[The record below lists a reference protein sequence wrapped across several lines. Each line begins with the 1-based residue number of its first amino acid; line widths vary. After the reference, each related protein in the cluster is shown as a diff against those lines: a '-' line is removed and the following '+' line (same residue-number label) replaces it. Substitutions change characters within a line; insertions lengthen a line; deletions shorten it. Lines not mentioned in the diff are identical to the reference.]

1 VRFEPFSTQFDVD
14 PTTAALRG
22 PLLCKYASVVSRD
35 GRPEREFR
43 NTARSF
49 KEDFMNR
56 KLVIALCLF
65 TAIPAV
71 GQAQN
76 PPPAPPKPTLAD
88 VQKVVQIVSADK
100 AKLQAYCDLAKLN
113 DQIAAA
119 DQKKDTKTVEALSK
133 QADAL
138 EEKMGPDYAKVMDG
152 LYQVDEN
159 SPLGKQISAALDT
172 LDKQCK

>member
-1 VRFEPFSTQFDVD
+1 MPCQY
-14 PTTAALRG
+14 ALT
-22 PLLCKYASVVSRD
+22 VSQV

-43 NTARSF
+43 TITRSF
-49 KEDFMNR
+49 KEDFMNL
-56 KLVIALCLF
+56 KLVVALCLF

-71 GQAQN
+71 AYAQQN
-76 PPPAPPKPTLAD
+76 QPPAPPPPTLAD
-88 VQKVVQIVSADK
+88 VQKLVQTISADK
-100 AKLQAYCDLAKLN
+100 AKLQIYCQLSKLN

-119 DQKKDTKTVEALSK
+119 DQKKDTKTMQTLSE

-138 EEKMGPDYAKVMDG
+138 EQKMGPDYAKVMDG

-159 SPLGKQISAALDT
+159 SPLGKQIGAAFDP

>member
-1 VRFEPFSTQFDVD
+1 VTVTP
-14 PTTAALRG
+14 
-22 PLLCKYASVVSRD
+22 CKYASTVSQV

-43 NTARSF
+43 TVTQSF
-49 KEDFMNR
+49 KEDFMNL

-71 GQAQN
+71 AYAQQN
-76 PPPAPPKPTLAD
+76 QPPAPPPPTLAD
-88 VQKVVQIVSADK
+88 VQKLVQTISADK
-100 AKLQAYCDLAKLN
+100 AKLQTYCQLSKLN

-119 DQKKDTKTVEALSK
+119 DQKKDTKTMQTLSE

-138 EEKMGPDYAKVMDG
+138 EQKMGPDYAKVMDG

-159 SPLGKQISAALDT
+159 SALGKQIGAAFDP

>member
-1 VRFEPFSTQFDVD
+1 VTVTPCQY
-14 PTTAALRG
+14 ALAVSQVG
-22 PLLCKYASVVSRD
+22 P
-35 GRPEREFR
+35 PEREFR
-43 NTARSF
+43 TITQSF
-49 KEDFMNR
+49 KEDFMNL

-71 GQAQN
+71 AYAQQN
-76 PPPAPPKPTLAD
+76 QPPAAPPPTLAD
-88 VQKVVQIVSADK
+88 VQKLVQTISADK
-100 AKLQAYCDLAKLN
+100 AKLQTYCQLSKLN

-119 DQKKDTKTVEALSK
+119 DQKKDTKTMQTLSE

-138 EEKMGPDYAKVMDG
+138 EQKMGPDYAKVMDG

-159 SPLGKQISAALDT
+159 SALGKQIAAAFDP